1 MEATQLSGVWTA
13 IITPFLESG
22 QIDYS
27 SLNNL
32 LDRQIVAGVTGVLVC
47 GTTGE
52 SPALSIIERSEILS
66 HVVSYVGGQIL
77 VMMGTGTNSTAS
89 SIENT
94 RQAQAGGADVVLV
107 VNPYYNKPTQTGL
120 YQHFEA
126 IAQSTDLPVVLY
138 NIKSRTGVNLETDTL
153 LELVRSNP
161 NIMGVKEASGDIDQ
175 IIDVCKRRPRGFVV
189 LSGDDSLTFE
199 VMRWGG
205 ADGIISVASN
215 IVPGEVN
222 SMVQHALQENW
233 SQAFAINNNLQRL
246 FSDIFVETNPMPTK
260 YILSRMGLCSNNF
273 RLPMCPINEES
284 ESVLRESINNY
295 NLI

>member
-205 ADGIISVASN
+205 ADGVISVASN
-215 IVPGEVN
+215 IVPSEIN
-222 SMVQHALQENW
+222 SMVQDALQENW
-233 SQAFAINNNLQRL
+233 SQAFALNNNLQRL